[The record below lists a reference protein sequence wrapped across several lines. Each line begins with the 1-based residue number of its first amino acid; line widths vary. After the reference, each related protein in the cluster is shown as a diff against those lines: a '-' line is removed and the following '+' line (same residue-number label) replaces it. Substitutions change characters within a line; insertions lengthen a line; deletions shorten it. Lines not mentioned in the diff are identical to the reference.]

1 MVKKQLLAMKQL
13 FATETMVR
21 MVKEDKGTPYKRS
34 WSYGYSEEY
43 QLYDRYLFFDA
54 VVQDEILKVA
64 AFTRKHIACG
74 KIAPQFEI
82 YISKSEGKWT
92 TYADGRWLSAKI
104 DNLNYDLDV
113 GWHHGNHP
121 WQSERAKKVVNDYFG
136 TDSLPIRVAVLD
148 WQNDMRKEE
157 VKKKARS
164 ITDRIDSIMENVPE
178 LPKDFDNWVVRSA
191 FAPNKCL
198 FYKYGTNPFCSPE
211 HFGFDTVSA
220 ATDIYSIG
228 KLIHHL
234 LPYISDGVPSLFS
247 PLICECIKVDKGQRI
262 QNIQLFLKKFTFVC
276 RQHTNSSF
284 KRTIIK
290 GNYKP
295 LTGGYALTED
305 MLNEL
310 TSIHDLV
317 DFIHKYEKS
326 FEKCDVV
333 DYFERILKNKG
344 LKKSEVIQQADIE
357 RTYGYQLLNGTKKPS
372 RDKLI
377 QLCMGAKL
385 KVEETQM
392 ALKRTG
398 FAPLY
403 PKNKRDCIIIYAIKS
418 GKSVSETDAL
428 LDKFGVELLNEE

>member
-1 MVKKQLLAMKQL
+1 MFYEYYPIADSEEKKFIIMQDDTDGRLAILKSVPEEITEALQKIDKSCRTLPKLYEIGNNYIIEENLAGATLLDVLESRNMAFDEFQTL
-13 FATETMVR
+13 IYDLCDGLTELHKHSLCHMDISLENIICAEGNYVLIDYSASRRFDSVAETV
-21 MVKEDKGTPYKRS
+21 
-34 WSYGYSEEY
+34 SYG
-43 QLYDRYLFFDA
+43 
-54 VVQDEILKVA
+54 
-64 AFTRKHIACG
+64 TR
-74 KIAPQFEI
+74 
-82 YISKSEGKWT
+82 
-92 TYADGRWLSAKI
+92 
-104 DNLNYDLDV
+104 
-113 GWHHGNHP
+113 
-121 WQSERAKKVVNDYFG
+121 
-136 TDSLPIRVAVLD
+136 
-148 WQNDMRKEE
+148 
-157 VKKKARS
+157 
-164 ITDRIDSIMENVPE
+164 
-178 LPKDFDNWVVRSA
+178 
-191 FAPNKCL
+191 
-198 FYKYGTNPFCSPE
+198 PFCSPE

-262 QNIQLFLKKFTFVC
+262 QNIQLFLKKFSFVC